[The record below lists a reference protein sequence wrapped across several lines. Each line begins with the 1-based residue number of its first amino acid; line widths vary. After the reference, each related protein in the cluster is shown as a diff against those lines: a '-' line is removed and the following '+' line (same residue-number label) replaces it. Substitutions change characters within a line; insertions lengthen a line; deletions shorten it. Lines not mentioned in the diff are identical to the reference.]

1 MNREEFIA
9 SLNLPFEGN
18 EQADEYVIILNNSDD
33 FSRAYNLISNNQKLS
48 MDDNSVTTTSNAL
61 FTFFNDD
68 FEVRLTANFNKD
80 IYRITVSDR

>member
-18 EQADEYVIILNNSDD
+18 EQTGEYVIILNNSDD

>member
-18 EQADEYVIILNNSDD
+18 GQADEYVIILNNSDD